1 MTVAPDRERDVSSG
15 PDPVVSQRSPW
26 RGHGSGRPARG
37 PQSRDTSVDRPE
49 LADGVEL
56 VGEYEGSGYK
66 EPHHL
71 ARRSNGSLIQL
82 TELLHLVAREC
93 DGGTSL
99 AEIAERTSEAFG
111 KTVSEDNVRQLV
123 DDRLRP
129 LGVLAGRDGTSPEVA
144 PPDPLLGLKFRVTLL
159 SERTTRAAT
168 RLFKPLFAPVLVV
181 VVLAALAAFD
191 VWLFLVHGLGE
202 GVRQTVEQPVIFLLV
217 VACVIVSAALHE
229 FGHAAACSYG
239 GARPGRM
246 GAGIYVAWPAF
257 YTDVTDAYRL
267 DRRGRLR
274 TDLGGV
280 YFNALVVLGAGGA
293 YLATQYEPLLLVC
306 FVLQMQ
312 IVQQMLPLLRLDG
325 YYVLSDLV
333 GVPDLF
339 KRIGPIVRS
348 ALPWRQADP
357 LVTELKP
364 KARAVVTLWVLA
376 VVPLLLVNL
385 AFIVFQAPRIV
396 ATAWDSAARQ
406 WGIVTTASGLAL
418 AVGVLQLVILMIP
431 TLGAAITMV
440 RVGRRAGTGALAWS
454 AGSPGRRFSVLG
466 SAGLLAAVLVV
477 AWWPDGQLSPFRE
490 GERGTVQ
497 QGVVDAAKFRQGS
510 PLLRSPRDAQQPL
523 PPATD
528 GRSAVGD
535 GDRTGSPR
543 KRETGSQ
550 PSSSPSPTSSPS
562 PSASSVPSSSEKP
575 SGTPTPSSSGST
587 SVSPTPTTTTTTA
600 QSTP

>member
-1 MTVAPDRERDVSSG
+1 MATYLLGRL
-15 PDPVVSQRSPW
+15 RSW
-26 RGHGSGRPARG
+26 RGEFEESTALLDEVIAADTAVMGDEACFWAIA
-37 PQSRDTSVDRPE
+37 QSAENLHNLGQTVVD
-49 LADGVEL
+49 ATW
-56 VGEYEGSGYK
+56 S
-66 EPHHL
+66 
-71 ARRSNGSLIQL
+71 
-82 TELLHLVAREC
+82 
-93 DGGTSL
+93 
-99 AEIAERTSEAFG
+99 
-111 KTVSEDNVRQLV
+111 
-123 DDRLRP
+123 
-129 LGVLAGRDGTSPEVA
+129 
-144 PPDPLLGLKFRVTLL
+144 GLKFRVTLL
-159 SERTTRAAT
+159 SELTTRAAT
-168 RLFKPLFAPVLVV
+168 KLFKPLFAPVLVV
-181 VVLAALAAFD
+181 LVLAALAAFD

-202 GVRQTVEQPVIFLLV
+202 GLRQTVEQPIIFLFV

-293 YLATQYEPLLLVC
+293 YLATRYEPLLLVC

-339 KRIGPIVRS
+339 KRIGPILRS
-348 ALPWRQADP
+348 ALPWRPAHP

-440 RVGRRAGTGALAWS
+440 RVGRRAGTGAWAWS

-477 AWWPDGQLSPFRE
+477 AWWPDGQLTPFRE

-510 PLLRSPRDAQQPL
+510 PLLRSPREAQQPL
-523 PPATD
+523 PPAPA

-535 GDRTGSPR
+535 ADRTGSPG
-543 KRETGSQ
+543 KREPGSQ
-550 PSSSPSPTSSPS
+550 PSSTSSPPPTSSPS
-562 PSASSVPSSSEKP
+562 PSGSSSPTSSATP
-575 SGTPTPSSSGST
+575 SASPTPSSSGST

-600 QSTP
+600 QPTP

>member
-1 MTVAPDRERDVSSG
+1 MTVAPDRERDASPS
-15 PDPVVSQRSPW
+15 PDQVVSQRSPW
-26 RGHGSGRPARG
+26 RGHRSGRPAG
-37 PQSRDTSVDRPE
+37 AAQPPDESVDRPR

-82 TELLHLVAREC
+82 TDLLHLVAREC
-93 DGGTSL
+93 DGETSL
-99 AEIAERTSEAFG
+99 AEIADRTSEAFG

-123 DDRLRP
+123 DGKLRP
-129 LGVLAGRDGTSPEVA
+129 LGVLAGRDGSSPEVA

-168 RLFKPLFAPVLVV
+168 KLFKPLFAPVLVV

-191 VWLFLVHGLGE
+191 FWLFLVHGLGE
-202 GVRQTVEQPVIFLLV
+202 GLRQTVEQPIIFLFV

-293 YLATQYEPLLLVC
+293 YLATRYEPLLLVC

-339 KRIGPIVRS
+339 KRIGPILRS
-348 ALPWRQADP
+348 ALPWRPAHP

-440 RVGRRAGTGALAWS
+440 RVGRRAGTGAWAWS

-510 PLLRSPRDAQQPL
+510 PLLRSPREAQQPL
-523 PPATD
+523 PPAPD

-535 GDRTGSPR
+535 ADQTGSPGKKENGPR
-543 KRETGSQ
+543 
-550 PSSSPSPTSSPS
+550 PSSSPSPTSSSSPS
-562 PSASSVPSSSEKP
+562 GSISSSSSATPSAS
-575 SGTPTPSSSGST
+575 PTPSSSGST
-587 SVSPTPTTTTTTA
+587 SVSPTPTTTTTA
-600 QSTP
+600 QPTP